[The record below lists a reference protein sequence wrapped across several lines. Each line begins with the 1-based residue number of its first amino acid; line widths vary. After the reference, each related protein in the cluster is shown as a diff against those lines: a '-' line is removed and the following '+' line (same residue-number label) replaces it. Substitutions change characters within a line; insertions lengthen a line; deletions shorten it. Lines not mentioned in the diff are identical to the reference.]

1 MNGHLIY
8 YLSIIE
14 VKFTKTKHIQSEQN
28 SFSINV
34 IYVKQDSPGQL
45 TAQTTKVAIKN
56 IYIYIILKLRIS
68 LTEIQ

>member
-45 TAQTTKVAIKN
+45 TAQTTKVAIKKY
-56 IYIYIILKLRIS
+56 IYIYYFKAENIID
-68 LTEIQ
+68 